1 MSRLIDADELKERFC
16 EENCGKNRCVDHM
29 DKCAWILSVEESK
42 TVFDADKVVEQLKEL
57 KMRYFLTIANTGDVD
72 KDCAYKNIANT
83 IDRAIEIIKGGGV
96 E

>member
-42 TVFDADKVVEQLKEL
+42 TAFDADKVVEQLEARKTRAAALQKENISE
-57 KMRYFLTIANTGDVD
+57 YFEGETDAFEF
-72 KDCAYKNIANT
+72 
-83 IDRAIEIIKGGGV
+83 AIKIVKEGMV

>member
-1 MSRLIDADELKERFC
+1 MKHVVHCTYSDDLEILEKIDEQPTAFD
-16 EENCGKNRCVDHM
+16 VD
-29 DKCAWILSVEESK
+29 KI
-42 TVFDADKVVEQLKEL
+42 VEQLKQL
-57 KMRYFLTIANTGDVD
+57 KMKYFLTIANTGDAD